1 MFLTPIH
8 SRNLSIMLV
17 LESKQELTEFKRLLD
32 KYYAMNEGNLDQLDY
47 LSRPEVIEILK
58 KAQVDENVLAV
69 DLTFRE
75 QVEKEIKKYFK

>member
-1 MFLTPIH
+1 
-8 SRNLSIMLV
+8 MLV